1 MTIHIQSISDV
12 ITNSSSET
20 YMILQDDS
28 VEGVKKIIDSILD
41 LAGHG
46 FHWNDFF
53 KIYEDFDENYA
64 LDLYK
69 DRWDSQEHEEGEEY
83 KEPSREELL
92 DFVHDIND
100 ENWNSEE
107 GPIIDTWLCFVPI
120 DPDAKESAIL
130 LTKLNDLFDAQS
142 RYC

>member
-1 MTIHIQSISDV
+1 MIHIQSISDV

-28 VEGVKKIIDSILD
+28 VEGVKKIIDSILA

-46 FHWNDFF
+46 FHWSDFF

-64 LDLYK
+64 LALYK

-83 KEPSREELL
+83 KAPSREELL
-92 DFVHDIND
+92 DFVHDLND

-107 GPIIDTWLCFVPI
+107 GSIIDTWLCFVPI

-130 LTKLNDLFDAQS
+130 LTKLNDLFDVQS